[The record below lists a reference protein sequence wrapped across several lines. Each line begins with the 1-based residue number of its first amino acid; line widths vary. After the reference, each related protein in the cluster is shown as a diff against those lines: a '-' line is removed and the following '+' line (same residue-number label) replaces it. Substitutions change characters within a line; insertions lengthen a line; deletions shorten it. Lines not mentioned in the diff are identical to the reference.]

1 MAYEIYDHNSLKA
14 AVEKTC
20 AFLASHAV
28 SEEKVFDCKLVAYE
42 LLANTLE
49 HSGGKA
55 WLQVVIEGD
64 KIHVIVRAERTYC
77 PPQRGACPS
86 QEAER
91 GRGLYLVDKL
101 SEARVFTE
109 NSEIK
114 KPPVNIMVG

>member
-1 MAYEIYDHNSLKA
+1 MAYEIYDHDSLKA
-14 AVEKTC
+14 AVDKTC
-20 AFLASHAV
+20 AFLSSHAV
-28 SEEKVFDCKLVAYE
+28 PEEKVFDCKLVVYE

-55 WLQVVIEGD
+55 WLQVVLEGD

-77 PPQRGACPS
+77 PPIRSVCS
-86 QEAER
+86 SLEAER

-101 SEARVFTE
+101 SEERVFTE

-114 KPPVNIMVG
+114 VTLSAK